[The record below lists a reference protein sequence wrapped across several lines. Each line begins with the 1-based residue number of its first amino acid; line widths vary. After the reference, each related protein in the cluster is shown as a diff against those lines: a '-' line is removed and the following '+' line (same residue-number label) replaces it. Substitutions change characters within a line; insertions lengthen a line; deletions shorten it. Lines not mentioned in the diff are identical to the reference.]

1 MKNHISVSAVI
12 ASFNQAN
19 FIEEAVESLA
29 GQVDEIVVIDD
40 QSTDG
45 TYEKLENLKKK
56 LQNLVLIKEEQR
68 LGVSQ
73 AYNHAVEISSGDIL
87 VIQGGDDVS
96 MPNRVRLQV
105 EALQIPSTSLTYSL
119 PVVINSH
126 SAVMSDELGAEFF
139 RKREYQSDL
148 SELFFN
154 GNFLCAPSVSMRRH
168 DFLRHGGFPVN
179 VDAIQDYSLWLKCAE
194 SGNMLRLGERIVKY
208 RKHGKNLSR
217 HDPTLLTSIRRERV
231 ERVFVINKFLESV
244 SESGLNELLFQSG
257 MDGASLPPHMR
268 TIILKSRHPNAGV
281 RLHAIQDLLE
291 MFNKQESYDSDHIAV
306 SSLINQILLTT
317 ELYID

>member
-19 FIEEAVESLA
+19 FIEEAVVSLA

-45 TYEKLENLKKK
+45 TYEKLQKLKKK
-56 LQNLVLIKEEQR
+56 LQNLVLIKKELR

-73 AYNHAVEISSGDIL
+73 AYNHAVEISSGDII

-105 EALQIPSTSLTYSL
+105 EALRTSSTSLTYSL
-119 PVVINSH
+119 PVIINSH

-154 GNFLCAPSVSMRRH
+154 GNFLCAPSVSMRRD
-168 DFLRHGGFPVN
+168 DFLNHGGFPVN
-179 VDAIQDYSLWLKCAE
+179 VDALQDYFLWLKCAE
-194 SGNMLRLGERIVKY
+194 NGNMVLLGERIVKY
-208 RKHGKNLSR
+208 RKHANNLSR
-217 HDPTLLTSIRRERV
+217 HDPTLVKSIRRERV
-231 ERVFVINKFLESV
+231 ERIFVINRFLESI
-244 SESGLNELLFQSG
+244 SESALNELFLQSG
-257 MDGASLPPHMR
+257 IDSASLRPQIR
-268 TIILKSRHPNAGV
+268 TTLLKSKHPNAGV
-281 RLHAIQDLLE
+281 RLQAIQELLE
-291 MFNKQESYDSDHIAV
+291 MFNDQESYESDHFAV
-306 SSLINQILLTT
+306 SRLINHILLTT
-317 ELYID
+317 ESYID

>member
-139 RKREYQSDL
+139 RKREFQSDL

-208 RKHGKNLSR
+208 RKHGNNLSR
-217 HDPTLLTSIRRERV
+217 HDPTLVKSIRRELV
-231 ERVFVINKFLESV
+231 ERLFVINTFLEST
-244 SESGLNELLFQSG
+244 SESGLNDLFLQSG
-257 MDGASLPPHMR
+257 IDAASLPPHIR
-268 TIILKSRHPNAGV
+268 TTIVKSQHRHAGV
-281 RLHAIQDLLE
+281 RLQAIQELLE
-291 MFNKQESYDSDHIAV
+291 ISNKQDRYDNDYLAI

-317 ELYID
+317 ETYLD

>member
-12 ASFNQAN
+12 ASFNQGN

-56 LQNLVLIKEEQR
+56 QQNLVLIKEEQR

-154 GNFLCAPSVSMRRH
+154 GNFLCAPSVSMRRD

-179 VDAIQDYSLWLKCAE
+179 VDAIQDYFLWLKCAE

-208 RKHGKNLSR
+208 RKHKKNLSR
-217 HDPTLLTSIRRERV
+217 HDPTLLKSIRRERV

-268 TIILKSRHPNAGV
+268 TIILKSRHSNAGV
-281 RLHAIQDLLE
+281 RLQAIQDLLE
-291 MFNKQESYDSDHIAV
+291 MFSKQESYNSDHIAV

>member
-119 PVVINSH
+119 PVVVNSH

-154 GNFLCAPSVSMRRH
+154 GNFLCAPSVSMRR
-168 DFLRHGGFPVN
+168 DEFLKHGGFPVN
-179 VDAIQDYSLWLKCAE
+179 VDAIQDYFLWLKCAE

-208 RKHGKNLSR
+208 RKHVKNLSR
-217 HDPTLLTSIRRERV
+217 HDPTLLKSIRRERV
-231 ERVFVINKFLESV
+231 ERIFVINKFLESV
-244 SESGLNELLFQSG
+244 SESGLNELLLQSG
-257 MDGASLPPHMR
+257 IDGASLPPHMR
-268 TIILKSRHPNAGV
+268 TTLLKSRHPHAGV
-281 RLHAIQDLLE
+281 RLQAIQELLE

-317 ELYID
+317 EFYRD

>member
-1 MKNHISVSAVI
+1 M
-12 ASFNQAN
+12 N
-19 FIEEAVESLA
+19 FIEEAVLSLA

-45 TYEKLENLKKK
+45 TYEKLEKLKKK
-56 LQNLVLIKEEQR
+56 MQNLVLIKEEQR

-119 PVVINSH
+119 PVIINSH

-154 GNFLCAPSVSMRRH
+154 GNFLCAPSVSMRRD
-168 DFLRHGGFPVN
+168 DFLKHGGFPVN
-179 VDAIQDYSLWLKCAE
+179 VDALQDYFLWLKCAE
-194 SGNMLRLGERIVKY
+194 NGNMLRLGERIVKY

-217 HDPTLLTSIRRERV
+217 HDPTLVKSIRRELV
-231 ERVFVINKFLESV
+231 ERLFVINTFLESI
-244 SESGLNELLFQSG
+244 SESGLNELFLQSG
-257 MDGASLPPHMR
+257 IDSASLPPHIR
-268 TIILKSRHPNAGV
+268 ATLVKSQHRHAGV
-281 RLHAIQDLLE
+281 RLQAIQELLE
-291 MFNKQESYDSDHIAV
+291 ISNKQDSYDNDYLAI

-317 ELYID
+317 ETYLD